1 MSDDVLFSFMTVKE
15 ALVFAADLR
24 VKGSQIDKEIKVTK
38 LLKDLGLWDVRDT
51 ICGSAMKK
59 TISGGERK
67 RTAIGVELITDPSLI
82 LLDEPTSGL
91 DSFRA
96 SSIVLLLK
104 RLAREKGKTII
115 STIHQPNS
123 DAYQN
128 FDRVIFL

>member
-1 MSDDVLFSFMTVKE
+1 MTVKE

-24 VKGSQIDKEIKVTK
+24 IKGSQIDKEIKVTK
-38 LLKDLGLWDVRDT
+38 LLKELGLWDVRDT

-104 RLAREKGKTII
+104 NSYLEPTIK
-115 STIHQPNS
+115 
-123 DAYQN
+123 
-128 FDRVIFL
+128 